1 MMGNFQVREMG
12 QTHWGVYLVNP
23 NDDTDT
29 DKYLL
34 TSPLDREAEAER
46 LRREF
51 ERIAAEQKPLPKMD
65 RALRLHD

>member
-1 MMGNFQVREMG
+1 LGE
-12 QTHWGVYLVNP
+12 THWGVYLVNP

-46 LRREF
+46 LRQEF
-51 ERIAAEQKPLPKMD
+51 ERIAGEQKPLPVID
-65 RALRLHD
+65 GAVRLED